1 MSVRHGAI
9 GERRYC
15 FASKVCLVTLP
26 ALTRRSISVGE
37 ISILLDV
44 PSSSDSVLEHSV
56 AGLSENPYWG
66 VLWDAAVPMARYL
79 LGRHWHVDANSK
91 ALELGCGLGL
101 TGICAWQAGIPVQ
114 MTDIVPEA
122 LQLAQHNA
130 RLNGIVDCSTSV
142 LDWNQ
147 PSTSLYSLIFAC
159 DVLYERSQHAG
170 LLKFLRSASHSE
182 TEIHIGDP
190 GRQSSLLFRDDA
202 VAAGFH
208 VDVLQEDGA
217 PMEAFVPQR
226 FQVLVLRPALHQ

>member
-1 MSVRHGAI
+1 MCA
-9 GERRYC
+9 
-15 FASKVCLVTLP
+15 VTLP
-26 ALTRRSISVGE
+26 AFTRRSILVGE

-44 PSSSDSVLEHSV
+44 PSSSDFVLEHSV

-79 LGRHWHVDANSK
+79 LGQLWHVNAQTN

-101 TGICAWQAGIPVQ
+101 TGICACRAGIPVQ

-122 LQLAQHNA
+122 LELAAQNA

-147 PSTSLYSLIFAC
+147 PTASTYSLIFAC
-159 DVLYERSQHAG
+159 DVLYERSQHSG
-170 LLKFLRSASHSE
+170 LLKFLRSASQPD

-190 GRQSSLLFRDDA
+190 GRQSSLLFRADA
-202 VAAGFH
+202 AAAGFR
-208 VDVLQEDGA
+208 VELLQEDGTQ
-217 PMEAFVPQR
+217 MDAFVPQQ
-226 FQVLVLRPALHQ
+226 FHVLVLRPESNG